1 MYQKILVP
9 LDGSN
14 LAECV
19 LPHVKSIAAGC
30 GIREVVLVRVVEP
43 IPAEAPPA
51 MDYEA
56 LQKADSKAAGEYL
69 AGIRAELSKE
79 GLNVDVK
86 VLAGRPAETIADF
99 AQHNEVDLVAIATHG
114 RSGFSRWVFGSVADR
129 LVRSFSA
136 PVLLIR
142 PQGCE
147 SAT

>member
-9 LDGSN
+9 LDGSE

-43 IPAEAPPA
+43 IPMGGAEGVNLDEIQNANVR
-51 MDYEA
+51 
-56 LQKADSKAAGEYL
+56 AAEEYL

-86 VLAGRPAETIADF
+86 VLTGRPAETIADF
-99 AQHNEVDLVAIATHG
+99 AQHNEVDFVAIATHG

-129 LVRSFSA
+129 LVRSLYA

-147 SAT
+147 SGT